1 MWLRTLLCSRFYKYT
16 GSSNAHCIDM
26 SHSLRI
32 GGPKC
37 IVFRRWFMWWSWWSF
52 HQEDCLT
59 VETKGRRMKRRYCQS
74 SQQCQL
80 PNPNL
85 TLTPLTNYDIYSDLN
100 VQAQGKLSALAM
112 RLTTRNSSYWSSSER
127 LGQLFISYKLCG
139 KVVENRRR
147 DIEAAALLGIL
158 FITVNYKFISSKICE
173 TIKWAPLLSVFLV
186 VCIAYSTQQSSNSVL
201 FKCLTISPNAGLWII
216 RYFCL
221 VRQRIP
227 TDIIY
232 YSLLK
237 ATMIT
242 KFEER

>member
-1 MWLRTLLCSRFYKYT
+1 MYRVVNRKVPCTVWPKFLHRVIKYT
-16 GSSNAHCIDM
+16 
-26 SHSLRI
+26 LVVR
-32 GGPKC
+32 K
-37 IVFRRWFMWWSWWSF
+37 V
-52 HQEDCLT
+52 
-59 VETKGRRMKRRYCQS
+59 
-74 SQQCQL
+74 
-80 PNPNL
+80 
-85 TLTPLTNYDIYSDLN
+85 
-100 VQAQGKLSALAM
+100 
-112 RLTTRNSSYWSSSER
+112 
-127 LGQLFISYKLCG
+127 FISYKLCG
-139 KVVENRRR
+139 KVVENRRI

-186 VCIAYSTQQSSNSVL
+186 VFIAYSTQQSSNSVL